1 MRIVVSGASGLLGSA
16 LVPALRADGHAVVT
30 LVRREPRG
38 PDEARWDPDG
48 GQLDASVLAG
58 VDAVVHLAGAG
69 IGDHRWTESYR
80 QKILDSRVHGTRLLA
95 GALAARRTAGEAAGD
110 GGRPVVLL
118 SASGTGWYGVSADEP
133 VDESAPAGTGFL
145 ADVVRAWEAA
155 TAPAADAG
163 VRVCLLRS
171 GVVLAGRGGVLAR
184 QLPLFRLGVGGR
196 LGSGRQWVS
205 WISLDDWV
213 AAARFLLAEDGQ
225 GADGPA
231 ADGPVPGGDHGPT
244 GGGATVR
251 AVTGVAVAGPVNL
264 VAPGA
269 VTGAEFAR
277 TLGAVLRRPAIL
289 PVPRLALRAVVGGL
303 ADEAAL
309 ASQRVVPRVL
319 TDAGYQFHH
328 PELAGALRAV
338 LSR

>member
-1 MRIVVSGASGLLGSA
+1 MRIVVTGASGLLGSA

-95 GALAARRTAGEAAGD
+95 DTLAARQRAGSTGDTAGEA
-110 GGRPVVLL
+110 GRPVVLL
-118 SASGTGWYGVSADEP
+118 SASGTGWYGVSADQP
-133 VDESAPAGTGFL
+133 VDETAPAGTGFL

-213 AAARFLLAEDGQ
+213 AATRFLLA
-225 GADGPA
+225 
-231 ADGPVPGGDHGPT
+231 PGL
-244 GGGATVR
+244 
-251 AVTGVAVAGPVNL
+251 AVAGPVNL

-269 VTGAEFAR
+269 VTGAEFAH

-319 TDAGYQFHH
+319 TDAGYQFRH
-328 PELAGALRAV
+328 PELAGALLAV
-338 LSR
+338 LNR